1 VSDVRDDG
9 HFSDCDGGLSWTVV
23 LMHGKFLMADFMH
36 TFQQF
41 CLCFD
46 V

>member
-1 VSDVRDDG
+1 MSDVRDDG
-9 HFSDCDGGLSWTVV
+9 CFSYCDRGLSSTAVTV
-23 LMHGKFLMADFMH
+23 HGKFLMAYFVH